1 MTDDCFSVWG
11 PPAMK
16 TTVIWLLCMTQG
28 KEQVSCRHPKVD
40 YECEFAKKTVYMIDY
55 GAPVRFDI
63 INGHHRRHRR

>member
-1 MTDDCFSVWG
+1 
-11 PPAMK
+11 
-16 TTVIWLLCMTQG
+16 MTQG

-63 INGHHRRHRR
+63 IMVIIVGLSSALAYCTDLSVSSLVS